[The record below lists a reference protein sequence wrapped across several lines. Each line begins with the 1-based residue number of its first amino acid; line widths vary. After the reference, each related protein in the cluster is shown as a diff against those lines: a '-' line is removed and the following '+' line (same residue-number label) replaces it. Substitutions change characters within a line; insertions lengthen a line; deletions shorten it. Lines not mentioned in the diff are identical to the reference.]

1 MRQEQAVATEKA
13 RGLAEEKKMMF
24 FETSA
29 KTADHVNECFMNLTS
44 KIVHEL
50 EKNQSKKKMDMPQ
63 NNVDLGAK
71 NTQGAQRG
79 KGCC

>member
-1 MRQEQAVATEKA
+1 MRQEQAVPTEKA
-13 RGLAEEKKMMF
+13 RELADEKKMMF

-50 EKNQSKKKMDMPQ
+50 
-63 NNVDLGAK
+63 
-71 NTQGAQRG
+71 
-79 KGCC
+79 